1 MKTCCRVLFKAETF
15 SVDAQS
21 HFLLLPSTK
30 STSTK
35 STSTKSTETSTTL
48 QCLSQGTCLR
58 VRVSGYVSPGAS
70 IRAGIGGR
78 DPQILGRGVVGV
90 AGGSQGSRGVVD
102 GS

>member
-21 HFLLLPSTK
+21 HFLLLP
-30 STSTK
+30 STK

-70 IRAGIGGR
+70 ILAGIGGR